1 MKVEELVE
9 SVESQQKAALHG
21 FLGMV
26 GDVASHGGE
35 ESKYIKYA
43 LPKLQKA
50 KSLGVSAEQAGQV
63 IKNSLSATMGWTVND
78 VKQINKLG
86 QRVFGKPLIVGSVD
100 LPND

>member
-35 ESKYIKYA
+35 ESKYIK
-43 LPKLQKA
+43 
-50 KSLGVSAEQAGQV
+50 
-63 IKNSLSATMGWTVND
+63 
-78 VKQINKLG
+78 
-86 QRVFGKPLIVGSVD
+86 
-100 LPND
+100 